1 MLTLRTSGHIRS
13 RRNIR
18 SFRAIRNSA
27 GSSSAC
33 LDRARLARE
42 KKRLAA
48 RETRRGRLTRQ
59 WDEHCEGATG
69 AMRVLPPSARAN
81 VTRSRASAK
90 KKKAR

>member
-48 RETRRGRLTRQ
+48 RETRRRWLTRQ
-59 WDEHCEGATG
+59 WDEHFDGAAG

-81 VTRSRASAK
+81 VKNKGAK
-90 KKKAR
+90 GKKAR